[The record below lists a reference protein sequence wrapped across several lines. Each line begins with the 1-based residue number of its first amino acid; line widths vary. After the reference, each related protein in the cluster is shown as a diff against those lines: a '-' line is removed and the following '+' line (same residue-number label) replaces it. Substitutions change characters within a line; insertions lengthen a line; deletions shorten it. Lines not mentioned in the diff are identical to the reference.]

1 MHRKK
6 EMDSYWQHEFV
17 QLIFPIV
24 VRTKGCTIVDPEP
37 LQPYFGD
44 NVSQSGAYDRL
55 RGQGVVEVCVCVCV
69 INSLSYLNEK
79 KWKKTWKKKKK
90 RKYRTKNA

>member
-55 RGQGVVEVCVCVCV
+55 RGQGVVEVCVCVYDCFFGRHV
-69 INSLSYLNEK
+69 ANRIPLGKMNIPG
-79 KWKKTWKKKKK
+79 
-90 RKYRTKNA
+90 